1 MGTLPAEAAR
11 GPTAGPRDTGRPR
24 TVTGEGGQQTLE
36 RALSQRRALV
46 VERFHRQAAL
56 HWLQDARSRLTQSTT
71 ELSQRQDH
79 PAMNCGHRESEG
91 GGWEH
96 LLSQMVPLD
105 VTVCQGGGG
114 GAHLR
119 SRTEIPP
126 QALPRG
132 SQLTAKSSRQPETQ
146 EKYCQDSCGQSTRL
160 CSRAQGSS
168 APSSVLPRPRCSQR
182 RREAALGLWR
192 RRDQC

>member
-1 MGTLPAEAAR
+1 M
-11 GPTAGPRDTGRPR
+11 
-24 TVTGEGGQQTLE
+24 TGEGGQQTLE

-46 VERFHRQAAL
+46 VGRFRRQAAL

-71 ELSQRQDH
+71 GLSQRQDH

-91 GGWEH
+91 SGWEH
-96 LLSQMVPLD
+96 LLSQMVPLKD

-126 QALPRG
+126 RALPRG
-132 SQLTAKSSRQPETQ
+132 SQLSLAGSLRPRR
-146 EKYCQDSCGQSTRL
+146 STVRIPVD
-160 CSRAQGSS
+160 RAQDCALELR
-168 APSSVLPRPRCSQR
+168 APRLQAASCPALAAPKGGGRRPWVHGAGGIGARGPQR
-182 RREAALGLWR
+182 A
-192 RRDQC
+192 